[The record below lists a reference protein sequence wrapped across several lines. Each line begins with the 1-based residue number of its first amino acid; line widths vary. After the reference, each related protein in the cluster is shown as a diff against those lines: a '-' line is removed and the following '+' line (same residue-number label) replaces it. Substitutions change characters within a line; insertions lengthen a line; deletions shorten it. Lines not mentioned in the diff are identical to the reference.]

1 MKIGI
6 NNLYSN
12 FKDLTRRFTILL
24 RYNNWTI
31 AEYYRKQ
38 GAQIGDNCRIDIN
51 SILFDAHLLSIGNHV
66 FIANHV
72 TLHTHDGAAWILR
85 DEIPNIRIT
94 GKIIIE
100 DNCMI
105 GASAHLFPNVRIGKN
120 SIIGAGSVVISDIPP
135 NSIAMGVP
143 ARVIGS
149 TLKYRERHVT
159 FWKEQVA
166 LNKQQPPD
174 PQKDQKAYPL

>member
-6 NNLYSN
+6 INLYSIL
-12 FKDLTRRFTILL
+12 KELIRRFTISL

-38 GAQIGDNCRIDIN
+38 GAQIGDNCRIDIY
-51 SILFDAHLLSIGNHV
+51 STLFDAHLLSIGNHV
-66 FIANHV
+66 FIAKNV
-72 TLHTHDGAAWILR
+72 TLHTHDGGAWILR
-85 DEIPNIRIT
+85 NEIPNIRIT
-94 GKIIIE
+94 GNIIIE

-105 GASAHLFPNVRIGKN
+105 GASAHLFPNVHIGKN

-143 ARVIGS
+143 ARVMGS
-149 TLKYRERHVT
+149 TLKYREKHVT

-166 LNKQQPPD
+166 LNKQKPPD
-174 PQKDQKAYPL
+174 PQKDQKTYSL